1 MASSPLP
8 TPPSAPRPRVVL
20 AEDDDDMRSMLAGML
35 AADGWE
41 VIEAADGSSLVE
53 RLHEIAGEPRGRDT
67 VLAVVA
73 DVRMPRLDGLD
84 VLAALR
90 CAGWRTPV
98 VLMTA
103 FGDGAVHREARELG
117 AVQVLDKPFALDR
130 LRDVLRQIA
139 PRRR

>member
-1 MASSPLP
+1 
-8 TPPSAPRPRVVL
+8 
-20 AEDDDDMRSMLAGML
+20 MRSMLAGML

-53 RLHEIAGEPRGRDT
+53 RLQEIAGEPRGRDT

-103 FGDGAVHREARELG
+103 FGDEAVHREARELG

-130 LRDVLRQIA
+130 LRDALRQIA